1 MRRIEANITPIGK
14 PRMTQRDKWA
24 KRDCV
29 LRYYAFKDEVRLLMK
44 GAEGIMLQP
53 HKVTFVILMP
63 KSWSNK
69 KREEMRGKPHTQK
82 PDVDNLCKAF
92 NDAVLDDDS
101 AVWSQWGEKIWGDKG
116 KIELNVL

>member
-1 MRRIEANITPIGK
+1 
-14 PRMTQRDKWA
+14 MTQRDKWA